1 MRAIRPT
8 ATGGPEVMQVVDVDD
23 PPLAR
28 GQVRVKVAYAGVN
41 FIDVYFRSGAYPAT
55 PPVPLGRE
63 GAGEVVEVGEGA
75 DWKVGD
81 RVAWADV
88 IGSYAERVVASGERL
103 VAVPDETR
111 LDRAAAVMLQ
121 GMTAH
126 YLVKST
132 FALRGGQSCLV
143 HAAAGGVGLLL
154 CQMAH

>member
-1 MRAIRPT
+1 MRAIRPA
-8 ATGGPEVMQVVDVDD
+8 ATGGPEVLKVVDAADE
-23 PPLAR
+23 PLRR
-28 GQVRVKVAYAGVN
+28 GEVRVKVAFAGVN
-41 FIDVYFRSGAYPAT
+41 FIDVYFRTAVYPA
-55 PPVPLGRE
+55 PMPLALGRE

-88 IGSYAERVVASGERL
+88 AGSYAERVVAPGERL
-103 VAVPDETR
+103 VAVPDDTR

-132 FALRGGQSCLV
+132 FA
-143 HAAAGGVGLLL
+143 
-154 CQMAH
+154 